1 MLVKKFFSFLGTGE
15 YRKGIYEFDKTESGG
30 YKTNFVQEALIN
42 TACKDWKDGDKAI
55 IFLTDLAKKK
65 NWYNEED
72 ENRRLKSNLERSSH
86 IEVLPVSIPD
96 GKSEEEI
103 WNIFDILINQIN
115 ENDEIIFDITHSF
128 RSIPMLAL
136 VVLNYAKVVKNIKI
150 LGIYYG
156 AWEARNGD
164 NIVPIF
170 DLTPLDEM
178 LEWSQAVNTFMKY
191 GNSGHL
197 KDLSTSILKPKLPT
211 NQWAR
216 DARALIDKLDDFTMG
231 LYTCRGMTVK
241 ENKASKKSIA
251 IASEEVKEKI
261 LKVKENEEEIQL
273 KPLIPLICKIEDN
286 VKDFHECDNLKNGM
300 TTIKWSIDNNL
311 IQQAYTALD
320 ETMKTYIC
328 VKYGLD
334 PTKYSDR
341 EDIAQTALKV
351 RCSNKEESEWIIN
364 NKYETQ
370 VRKIAGN
377 LDDDLIKLS
386 SKITEKRNDINHFGF
401 NENVAASDAFAKDI
415 KEYYD
420 EFIVYLKKDNF
431 L

>member
-1 MLVKKFFSFLGTGE
+1 MAKKFFSFLGTGE
-15 YRKGIYEFDKTESGG
+15 YKEGIYEFDKTESGR

-42 TACKDWKDGDKAI
+42 TACKGWEDGDKAI

-72 ENRRLKSNLERSSH
+72 ENKRLKSNLEKSSH

-136 VVLNYAKVVKNIKI
+136 VVLNYAKVVKNAKI

-156 AWEARNGD
+156 AWEARDGN

-170 DLTPLDEM
+170 DLMPLDEM

-197 KDLSTSILKPKLPT
+197 KDLSTSILRPKLPT
-211 NQWAR
+211 EKWAR
-216 DARALIDKLDDFTMG
+216 DTRALIDKLDDFTMG

-241 ENKASKKSIA
+241 ESKASKKSIA
-251 IASEEVKEKI
+251 AASEEVKEKI
-261 LKVKENEEEIQL
+261 LKLKENEEEIQL

-286 VKDFHECDNLKNGM
+286 VKDFHECNNLKNGIA
-300 TTIKWSIDNNL
+300 TIKWSIDNNL

-334 PTKYSDR
+334 STKYSDR